1 VPKAPQ
7 SSPDATSETAYADFA
22 CAPRHKC
29 LRNGGKMEIVK
40 GAVENL
46 IVYLILVT
54 VLMNLVKT
62 SSFLKYLE
70 LFTGLVLILLLF
82 TPVVRLFS
90 KENVLE
96 NFLDANEFLY
106 QSSDEA
112 EFLYDANESSWAAV
126 LELYLKKIEEYL
138 SLLGEKN
145 EITIKDVE
153 IKVSPAEEGF
163 GTVEEIK
170 VEILEEEKI
179 EEFKNLLMEEFSL
192 PENKVEVN

>member
-1 VPKAPQ
+1 
-7 SSPDATSETAYADFA
+7 
-22 CAPRHKC
+22 
-29 LRNGGKMEIVK
+29 
-40 GAVENL
+40 
-46 IVYLILVT
+46 
-54 VLMNLVKT
+54 MNLVKT